1 MVEISVAGTLQFQRV
16 MADVVKSLVV
26 DDVTLV
32 SVLYQLMERESSV
45 VWLDNSLGDLE
56 RVIIKF
62 VGVS

>member
-32 SVLYQLMERESSV
+32 SVLYQLMERESGV
-45 VWLDNSLGDLE
+45 VRLDNSLGDLE
-56 RVIIKF
+56 RVIK
-62 VGVS
+62 VCWS